1 MKKLN
6 EFMQGR
12 NGVDELNI
20 LLITGA
26 LIFKILAYT
35 THLRFLDIFSVTFL
49 IYSLTR
55 ALSKNIYLRKIENNK
70 VLGIVNKIKK
80 SYNTRV
86 TQFKNRKVY
95 KYIKCDNCHQK
106 LRVPRGKGKIKVTC
120 PKCKYQME
128 VRS

>member
-1 MKKLN
+1 MKKLK
-6 EFMQGR
+6 EIMQGR

-20 LLITGA
+20 FLITNA

-35 THLRFLDIFSVTFL
+35 THVRLFDMFSVTFL
-49 IYSLTR
+49 IYSLMR
-55 ALSKNIYLRKIENNK
+55 AFSKNIYVRRIENDK
-70 VLGIVNKIKK
+70 IVSVVNKIKRNYK
-80 SYNTRV
+80 RNLA
-86 TQFKNRKVY
+86 QFKNRKEY

-106 LRVPRGKGKIKVTC
+106 MRVPRGKGKIKVTC